1 MMIGTRVRFGSAG
14 TGQPVVGQRIER
26 RGEKVR
32 SATIRSCR
40 ACGFGGTFR
49 VIRALVAQ
57 PTVGG
62 CGFNSHNGSCPPA
75 GWWLMPLKD
84 VVWPDFKGDAK
95 GRGRLIWR
103 GWMISFCS
111 DQRVVDKDDANA
123 GGHERE
129 ICRFC
134 ELV

>member
-1 MMIGTRVRFGSAG
+1 M
-14 TGQPVVGQRIER
+14 
-26 RGEKVR
+26 VR

-40 ACGFGGTFR
+40 ACGFGGTSR
-49 VIRALVAQ
+49 VIRV
-57 PTVGG
+57 PVTPSTGGG
-62 CGFNSHNGSCPPA
+62 CGFNSHSGRHPPQGTHHA
-75 GWWLMPLKD
+75 VLKA

-95 GRGRLIWR
+95 GHGRLIWR
-103 GWMISFCS
+103 GWMISFCN
-111 DQRVVDKDDANA
+111 DRRVVGKDDANA